1 MNHIELKIK
10 GMTCAAC
17 SGRIERVLAK
27 TDGVSYVNVNLT
39 TEIASVDFLDDKI
52 SVYEIIA
59 KIEKLGFGAEIYN
72 EENENKKPSDDG
84 FLLYSFI
91 ISAILTFPLI
101 LGMFLDWFGIHI
113 HFLHNPWFQL
123 VLATPVQ
130 FIIGFRFYKHGF
142 LALKA
147 KSPNMDV
154 LISLGTSAAYFFS
167 LYNVLASKIVS
178 GSMEGLY
185 FESAMTVI
193 TLILLGKYLE
203 NEAKNKTSEAIR
215 RLMELQPEQAT
226 VIRDGN
232 EQRVQIGEVEKGDI
246 ILVRPG
252 ERIPVDGVLIEG
264 ASSVDESS
272 LTGESLPV
280 DKAVGDTAFC
290 ATINCSGAFKMRAD
304 KIGYQTSLSQII
316 KMVKDAQGHK
326 APIQKT
332 ADKVSAYF
340 VPIILGIALLTF
352 IIWFI
357 GLKDLETALINAVSV
372 LVIACPCSLGLA
384 TPTAIMVGTGRG
396 AELGILIKGGEY
408 LETAHKVTAVIL
420 DKTGTITKG
429 TPEVT
434 DVIVLSDKILKDDV
448 IKAAAAVENM
458 SEHPIGKA
466 IAKLGDGV
474 NSGVLDFKAYVGMGV
489 CAKLEETMIAIGTRE
504 LMFEFKTSINDCAEA
519 EIRKLEADGKTVM
532 LMSENSE
539 LVAII
544 AVADGIKPESKEA
557 IGALKKMGIK
567 TFMITGDNQRTA
579 DAIASAVGIDEFF
592 AQAKPEN
599 KSEYV
604 KKLQEDGYVCA
615 MVGDGINDAP
625 ALAVAEIGIA
635 MSNGTDIA
643 IEAAD
648 ITLMNGNLLLVPT
661 VIRLSSATI
670 RKIKQNLFWA
680 FIYNSIG
687 VPIAALGLLNPIIG
701 GAAMA
706 FSSVS
711 VVTNSLLL
719 KRFKKPLRCFNI

>member
-1 MNHIELKIK
+1 MNHIDLKII

-27 TDGVSYVNVNLT
+27 TDGIKYVNVNLT
-39 TEIASVDFLDDKI
+39 TEIASVDFFDDKI
-52 SVYEIIA
+52 SVSEIIS
-59 KIEKLGFGAEIYN
+59 KIQKLGFGAEIYN
-72 EENENKKPSDDG
+72 EENDNKNPSDDG

-91 ISAILTFPLI
+91 ISAVLTFPLI
-101 LGMFLDWFGIHI
+101 IGMIFDWFGLHI

-123 VLATPVQ
+123 ILATPVQ

-142 LALKA
+142 LALRA

-154 LISLGTSAAYFFS
+154 LIALGTSAAYFFS
-167 LYNVLASKIVS
+167 LYNVLAAKIVS

-193 TLILLGKYLE
+193 TLILLGKYME
-203 NEAKNKTSEAIR
+203 ARAKNKTSEAIQK
-215 RLMELQPEQAT
+215 LMQLQPEQAT
-226 VIRDGN
+226 VIIDGV
-232 EQRVQIGEVEKGDI
+232 EKRVPIGEVEKGDI
-246 ILVRPG
+246 ILIRPG
-252 ERIPVDGVLIEG
+252 ERIPVDGVLIDG
-264 ASSVDESS
+264 SSTVDESA

-280 DKAVGDTAFC
+280 DKTVGDYVFC
-290 ATINCSGAFKMRAD
+290 ATINCAGAFKIKTEKVGRD
-304 KIGYQTSLSQII
+304 TSLSQII

-340 VPIILGIALLTF
+340 VPIILGIAFLTF
-352 IIWFI
+352 IVWFI
-357 GLKDLETALINAVSV
+357 ISHTAETAIINAVSV

-396 AELGILIKGGEY
+396 AELGILIKGGEH
-408 LETAHKVTAVIL
+408 LEMAHKISAVIL

-434 DVIVLSDKILKDDV
+434 DVIVLSEKASRDEV
-448 IKAAAAVENM
+448 IMIAAAVESM
-458 SEHPIGKA
+458 SEHP
-466 IAKLGDGV
+466 LGRAVAELGQADEK
-474 NSGVLDFKAYVGMGV
+474 NISDFKAYIGMGV
-489 CAKLEETMIAIGTRE
+489 CAKIGEALIAIGTRK
-504 LMFEFKTSINDCAEA
+504 LMAEFNTPINDFAETEA
-519 EIRKLEADGKTVM
+519 GKLETEGKTVM
-532 LMSENSE
+532 FISEASE
-539 LVAII
+539 LIALI
-544 AVADGIKPESKEA
+544 AVADSVKNESKEA
-557 IGALKKMGIK
+557 IYSLKKMGMK

-579 DAIASAVGIDEFF
+579 AAIANAVEVDAFLAE
-592 AQAKPEN
+592 AKPED
-599 KSEYV
+599 KSEYI
-604 KKLQEDGYVCA
+604 KKLQKEGHICA

-625 ALAVAEIGIA
+625 ALAAADVGIA

-643 IEAAD
+643 MDAAD

-661 VIRLSSATI
+661 VIKLSLATI
-670 RKIKQNLFWA
+670 KKIRQNLFWA

-687 VPIAALGLLNPIIG
+687 VPIAALGFLNPIIG

-719 KRFKKPLRCFNI
+719 KRKKL